1 MTEYFELNVLQ
12 NMQQTRQ
19 QQKQQ
24 NNNDVSFGAFLTNA
38 LEPTQESD
46 VGFKEI
52 WQSHFPNA
60 YYHVMDASKIPQ
72 ENWQRNDYPFE
83 KFFAPQLDDS
93 VLNWQPSGIEPQ
105 MGDASVQARMES
117 ILGQNAIVV
126 PKELEEKLKNNPQLA
141 QEMMQKIE
149 HLFAQQ
155 GFVST
160 PNTSALIVFDENGD
174 IARFRLTSGGRF
186 SVSSD
191 EFVQTA
197 KKRRAEQDEARRI
210 AEAYANERALAEYWE
225 RQRGLDLSSN
235 S

>member
-1 MTEYFELNVLQ
+1 MVNDIEWNVSQ
-12 NMQQTRQ
+12 NV

-24 NNNDVSFGAFLTNA
+24 PKQQNHQNVSFDTFLTNA
-38 LEPTQESD
+38 IAPTQENGE
-46 VGFKEI
+46 VGFKEM
-52 WQSHFPNA
+52 WQAYFPNA

-72 ENWQRNDYPFE
+72 GNWQRNDYPFE
-83 KFFAPQLDDS
+83 KFFAPNIDDS
-93 VLNWQPSGIEPQ
+93 ILSWQPSGIEPQ
-105 MGDASVQARMES
+105 MGDASVQARLES
-117 ILGQNAIVV
+117 ILGQNAVVV

-160 PNTSALIVFDENGD
+160 SNTSALIVFDENGD
-174 IARFRLTSGGRF
+174 IARFRLTSGGSF

-191 EFVQTA
+191 EFVQAA

-210 AEAYANERALAEYWE
+210 AEAYTNEQALAEYLA
-225 RQRGLDLSSN
+225 RQRKLG
-235 S
+235 

>member
-83 KFFAPQLDDS
+83 KFFCA
-93 VLNWQPSGIEPQ
+93 
-105 MGDASVQARMES
+105 
-117 ILGQNAIVV
+117 
-126 PKELEEKLKNNPQLA
+126 
-141 QEMMQKIE
+141 
-149 HLFAQQ
+149 
-155 GFVST
+155 T
-160 PNTSALIVFDENGD
+160 T
-174 IARFRLTSGGRF
+174 
-186 SVSSD
+186 
-191 EFVQTA
+191 
-197 KKRRAEQDEARRI
+197 
-210 AEAYANERALAEYWE
+210 
-225 RQRGLDLSSN
+225 
-235 S
+235 